1 MGAVTRARSNP
12 SPQRQPP
19 LADTAI
25 PPAAVSWSGPTGV
38 AFRFCLLYLGLFILA
53 TQISGSLL
61 PNPFFYYRGL
71 GRLWPLRE
79 VTIWIATHLF
89 GVTPAADEITA
100 NGEPFFFWV
109 QTCWILAIAVAGTVV
124 WSALDRRRRAYAA
137 AYAWFRV
144 FIRFALAASMFE
156 YGMTKVIPTQ
166 FPAPSLETLVTPAGD
181 LTLSAMLW
189 TSIGAAPAYEI
200 FTGCVEVLGAVLLVF
215 PRTTLLGALVSFA
228 AAAQV
233 FALNMAFDVG
243 LKLISLH
250 LMLLAL
256 LLMAPDLRRLA
267 DVVVTNR
274 TTTPRNEPD
283 VARTPHGRRLA
294 LLLQIALG
302 AYLLAMYTGINVRF
316 RDVGG
321 GGRPRSALY
330 GIWNVEEMSVDG
342 VTQPAVQND
351 YDRRWR
357 RVIFEDPKTADVQR
371 TDDSFAHYDAS
382 IDTAAKTLEIRKAAS
397 RQWRA
402 QFAYEQPAPG
412 RLRLTGSMDDHRI
425 DARLRLVEM
434 DTWRLLNSRFRWV
447 RMHEQRQ

>member
-1 MGAVTRARSNP
+1 MGVVTRARSSP
-12 SPQRQPP
+12 SSQHQASFPDSAPSRE
-19 LADTAI
+19 L
-25 PPAAVSWSGPTGV
+25 VSWSPATCV
-38 AFRFCLLYLGLFILA
+38 AFRFCLMYFGLFILA

-71 GRLWPLRE
+71 GRLWPMRGI
-79 VTIWIATHLF
+79 TISIATHLF
-89 GVTPAADEITA
+89 GVTPAGDEVTA

-109 QTCWILAIAVAGTVV
+109 QTCWILVLAVIGTLV
-124 WSALDRRRRAYAA
+124 WSSLDRRRREYVA
-137 AYAWFRV
+137 AYAWFRLFV
-144 FIRFALAASMFE
+144 RFALAASMFE

-189 TSIGAAPAYEI
+189 TSIGASPAYEI

-228 AAAQV
+228 AATQV
-233 FALNMAFDVG
+233 FALNMTFDVG

-256 LLMAPDLRRLA
+256 FLIAPDLRRLA
-267 DVVVTNR
+267 DVVVSNR
-274 TTTPRNEPD
+274 GAAPRDDPCPE
-283 VARTPHGRRLA
+283 RTPHGRRLA
-294 LLLQIALG
+294 LVLQIAAG
-302 AYLLAMYTGINVRF
+302 VYLLGMYTGINVRF
-316 RDVGG
+316 WDVGG
-321 GGRPRSALY
+321 GGRPRSPLY
-330 GIWNVEEMSVDG
+330 GIWNIEEMSIDG
-342 VTQPAVQND
+342 VTQPPSQND

-357 RVIFEDPKTADVQR
+357 RVIFEDPKTAAVQR

-382 IDTAAKTLEIRKAAS
+382 IDTTAKTLEIRKTAS

-402 QFAYEQPAPG
+402 EFAYEQASPD

-425 DARLRLVEM
+425 DARLRLVQM
-434 DTWRLLNSRFRWV
+434 DTLRLLNSRFRWV
-447 RMHEQRQ
+447 RIHEQRQ